1 MPKWE
6 TLLWMM
12 ESVTSL
18 EGVNLASE
26 ILISNSIRGNRIREF
41 AVNNN
46 LSSMITNL
54 EHHPRPLC
62 T

>member
-26 ILISNSIRGNRIREF
+26 ILISNSIRGDRIREF

-46 LSSMITNL
+46 LSSMNTNL